1 MFLSQRTGTVFTME
15 VEVIRSARRRK
26 TIQARVESGVLKV
39 MVPDSLTAEQEAHW
53 VDVMRTKLAT
63 KAKSA
68 PGLEDRAHRL
78 AKAYGLRQPTTVAWS
93 TRQNHRWG
101 SCTPANGSVRLSS
114 RMTAFPDWVVDYVM
128 IHELAHLSESGHG
141 PAFKALLAQYPKAE
155 RAEGYLIAKAET
167 GS

>member
-1 MFLSQRTGTVFTME
+1 MVSVVGSRYRIAME

-39 MVPDSLTAEQEAHW
+39 MVPDTLTAEQEAHW

-63 KAKSA
+63 KTTTAT
-68 PGLEDRAHRL
+68 GLAERAARL
-78 AKAYGLRQPTTVAWS
+78 ADRYDLKHPNTVSWS

-101 SCTPANGSVRLSS
+101 SCTPANGSIRLSS
-114 RMTAFPDWVVDYVM
+114 RMADFPAWVIDYVL

-141 PAFKALLAQYPKAE
+141 AAFKALLARYPKAE
-155 RAEGYLIAKAET
+155 RAEGYLIAKAENPV
-167 GS
+167 

>member
-1 MFLSQRTGTVFTME
+1 ME

-39 MVPDSLTAEQEAHW
+39 MVPDTLTAEQEAHW

-63 KAKSA
+63 KKASA
-68 PGLEDRAHRL
+68 AGLVERAARL
-78 AKAYGLRQPTTVAWS
+78 ADQYDLKRPKTVSWS

-101 SCTPANGSVRLSS
+101 SCTPANGSIRLSS
-114 RMTAFPDWVVDYVM
+114 RMTEFPDWVIDYVL

-141 PAFKALLAQYPKAE
+141 AAFKELLARYPKAE
-155 RAEGYLIAKAET
+155 RAEGYLIAKAENPA
-167 GS
+167 

>member
-1 MFLSQRTGTVFTME
+1 ME

-39 MVPDSLTAEQEAHW
+39 MVPDTLTAEQEAHW
-53 VDVMRTKLAT
+53 VEVMRTKLTT
-63 KAKSA
+63 KAKA
-68 PGLEDRAHRL
+68 TPDLDERANRL
-78 AKAYGLRQPTTVAWS
+78 ARAYGLRQATSVSWS
-93 TRQNHRWG
+93 TRQNQRWG
-101 SCTPANGSVRLSS
+101 SCTPASGSIRLSS
-114 RMTAFPDWVVDYVM
+114 RMTSFPDWVIDYVL

-141 PAFKALLAQYPKAE
+141 PAFKALLAGYPKSE